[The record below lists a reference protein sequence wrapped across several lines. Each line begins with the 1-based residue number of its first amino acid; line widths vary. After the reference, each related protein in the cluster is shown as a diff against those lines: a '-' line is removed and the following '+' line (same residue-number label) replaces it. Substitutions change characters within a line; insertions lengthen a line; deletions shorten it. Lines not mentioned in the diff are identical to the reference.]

1 MLIGETFAVVATK
14 QIPPPLMDHVV
25 IGLFAVA
32 LAYGTAFTVFL
43 EEILHGL
50 IATIRLIE
58 GEAAAGARAAAIIA
72 EREAGGVGTGLMRL
86 FRARPRPALAPHT
99 SPHAFVA
106 PEPEVT
112 PAAGTPELGLTQ
124 TDADMEAA
132 DHFLT
137 TAPRSRVS
145 ARPVRADQLPRIGW
159 TFDQMGAGTPA
170 AASAPPAEARPA
182 IADPATATQSREP
195 VLPPLPVRTPAKQ
208 QEMLT
213 PAALAEPA

>member
-32 LAYGTAFTVFL
+32 LAYGTAFTVFV

-72 EREAGGVGTGLMRL
+72 EREAGEVGTGLMRL
-86 FRARPRPALAPHT
+86 FGARSKPVGVRQTPPQ
-99 SPHAFVA
+99 AFGA
-106 PEPEVT
+106 PEVT
-112 PAAGTPELGLTQ
+112 VVAGGPRAALTAATQ
-124 TDADMEAA
+124 TQADIDAT

-137 TAPRSRVS
+137 TAPRTRVD

-159 TFDQMGAGTPA
+159 TADQPEGS
-170 AASAPPAEARPA
+170 AASPLLEQ
-182 IADPATATQSREP
+182 TAS
-195 VLPPLPVRTPAKQ
+195 
-208 QEMLT
+208 
-213 PAALAEPA
+213 